1 MVADVAVSA
10 LPVTSPVTSPVISP
24 TKLVAVT
31 IPDTFI
37 PLLAVI

>member
-1 MVADVAVSA
+1 MVAVVADVAVSA
-10 LPVTSPVTSPVISP
+10 LPVTLPVIFP